1 MPYVVIQF
9 NKCSIYSKILSGEIN
24 CFVQQVTAILLYLI
38 YFHDV
43 IYDGV
48 NCIMLSISFIKIIV
62 SILLSADRKM
72 KLMLDG
78 LCWFNSINCLTE
90 NDLPESDCMDMQI
103 AKGWS
108 LLWECASQSLCTGI
122 RQRFCQKTPFCQH
135 FQHSLLCRR
144 KRDELLFC
152 FRNTSLHQ
160 LLVCRHASGADA
172 DNQTGHSVVSQQS
185 TMRVFAIVLFLWSEF
200 KRNQYVHCLCC
211 SVSNRCRSYLYG
223 C

>member
-1 MPYVVIQF
+1 M
-9 NKCSIYSKILSGEIN
+9 
-24 CFVQQVTAILLYLI
+24 QQITAILLRLI
-38 YFHDV
+38 YSCCV

-48 NCIMLSISFIKIIV
+48 NCIMLSISFIK
-62 SILLSADRKM
+62 SLFFILLSADRKM
-72 KLMLDG
+72 KAMLGG

-90 NDLPESDCMDMQI
+90 SDLSEPECMDIQM
-103 AKGWS
+103 AKEWS
-108 LLWECASQSLCTGI
+108 LLWECASQSLCAGV
-122 RQRFCQKTPFCQH
+122 RQRFCRQTHFCQH

-152 FRNTSLHQ
+152 FRNSSLHQ
-160 LLVCRHASGADA
+160 LLICRHASGADA
-172 DNQTGHSVVSQQS
+172 DNQIGQSVVSQQS
-185 TMRVFAIVLFLWSEF
+185 TMRVFAIVLFLLSEF